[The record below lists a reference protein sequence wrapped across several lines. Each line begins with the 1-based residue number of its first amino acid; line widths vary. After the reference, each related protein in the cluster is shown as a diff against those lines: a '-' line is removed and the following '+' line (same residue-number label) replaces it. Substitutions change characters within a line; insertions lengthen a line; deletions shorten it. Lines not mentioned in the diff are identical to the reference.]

1 MSATGLAELERI
13 AREAKARAYA
23 AYSGFH
29 VGCALETESGEVFA
43 GCNVENASYPATI
56 CAERVAVGSA
66 VAAGHRRFRHLVLVT
81 DAPAPASPCGICRQ
95 VLAEF
100 GPDLEII
107 SLGDEWGEVRWTV
120 AELLPAAFTLERS
133 SQGGGAAAD

>member
-66 VAAGHRRFRHLVLVT
+66 VAAGHRRFRRLVLVT